1 MARLFS
7 SGFELNST
15 AARMEWTNVSGSPTI
30 SSTTVRSGG
39 YACRIVSLSSGTP
52 KYFSQQVLGSGATAN
67 VCYIRFYLYV
77 NTLPS
82 AANTIFYISGG
93 LGTAGL
99 IKLTSSGALQLFNNT
114 SQVGS
119 DSSNLSTGTWYRVE
133 IYQDKSGS
141 AGSHVLTAR
150 IDGTNFASSSS
161 LTLADG
167 AHDIYLGGNTKSEA
181 QTVGEWFFDDVAIN
195 DNTGSYQN
203 SWPGDGKI
211 IHLRPNAA
219 GDNTDW
225 TGYAGSGSNYE
236 RVDEVT
242 PDDNT
247 SGVRSFTTDQID
259 DYNVEASGLSS
270 SDTINVVSVGFR
282 ANRSTGTT
290 SSTFNVRL
298 KDSSGGTVT
307 ESSTFSADT
316 TTWRTHTTASNATTP
331 YPIISYTR
339 PDGSNAWTNS
349 YLDTAQIGAK
359 IVSGSG
365 DGYVQISAL
374 WMLVDYGAG
383 TPPASS
389 VKNMALLGVG

>member
-15 AARMEWTNVSGSPTI
+15 ATRMEWSNVSGSPAI
-30 SSTTVRSGG
+30 STTTVRTGTYAGRIRGLASGS
-39 YACRIVSLSSGTP
+39 AQ
-52 KYFSQQVLGSGATAN
+52 YFSQQVLGSGATAN

-82 AANTIFYISGG
+82 AANTIFFAGGG

-119 DSSNLSTGTWYRVE
+119 DSSNLSTGVWYRVE
-133 IYQDKSGS
+133 LYQDKSG
-141 AGSHVLTAR
+141 AGGSHVLTGR
-150 IDGTNFASSSS
+150 IDGTDFASSSS
-161 LTLADG
+161 LTLSDG

-203 SWPGDGKI
+203 SWPGDGGI
-211 IHLRPNAA
+211 IHLKPNGA

-225 TGYAGSGSNYE
+225 TGYIGTGANYE

-247 SGVRSFTTDQID
+247 SGVRSFTTGQID
-259 DYNVEASGLSS
+259 DYNIEASGLSG

-316 TTWRTHTTASNATTP
+316 TTWRTHTTASNVTTP

-339 PDGSNAWTNS
+339 PGGSNAWTSS

-365 DGYVQISAL
+365 DRYVQLSAI
-374 WMLVDYGAG
+374 WACVEYTANASPPSSPKNF
-383 TPPASS
+383 TPT
-389 VKNMALLGVG
+389 GVG